1 MLHKIKNILG
11 IEGAKV
17 HLVIDTLSDHSIG
30 GKCVLVTPQAQK
42 LEGLKFVLKERY
54 KRGRRK
60 SKLVDTYLLLEE
72 NLEEKADLQPDVPF
86 EIDFFFNYSKIHSPI
101 DKFASR
107 NVVTKALGDVAKW
120 VKSAESTYIF
130 TVEARIKGTR
140 LSPFAEIS
148 WSDVE
153 EVAGRQTPK
162 A

>member
-17 HLVIDTLSDHSIG
+17 HLVIDKLSDHGIG
-30 GKCVLVTPQAQK
+30 GRCVLTSPQAQK

-72 NLEEKADLQPDVPF
+72 HLDETADIQPNIPF
-86 EIDFFFNYSKIHSPI
+86 EIDFYFNYSKIHSPI

-107 NVVTKALGDVAKW
+107 NVVAKALGDVAKW
-120 VKSAESTYIF
+120 VKSAESTYVF
-130 TVEARIKGTR
+130 TVEASIKGTR
-140 LSPFAEIS
+140 LNPFAEIS
-148 WSDVE
+148 WSNVD
-153 EVAGRQTPK
+153 EVTRSEAQK
-162 A
+162 Q